1 MAVAR
6 GTGFDAKVR
15 IPDWRQRLAR
25 MTDQPGQR
33 RNLGRQAAVEG
44 GHGPGRSFHL
54 DAHTLGR
61 VADKAGQFQFPGQP
75 VDKGAKP
82 HALDLAGH
90 HMATSGT
97 R

>member
-15 IPDWRQRLAR
+15 IPDRRQRLAFVA
-25 MTDQPGQR
+25 DQPGQG
-33 RNLGRQAAVEG
+33 RNLGRQAAVKG
-44 GHGPGRSFHL
+44 RHGLGRSFHL
-54 DAHTLGR
+54 DAHALGR
-61 VADKAGQFQFPGQP
+61 VADKAGQIQFPGQP
-75 VDKGAKP
+75 VDKGTKP